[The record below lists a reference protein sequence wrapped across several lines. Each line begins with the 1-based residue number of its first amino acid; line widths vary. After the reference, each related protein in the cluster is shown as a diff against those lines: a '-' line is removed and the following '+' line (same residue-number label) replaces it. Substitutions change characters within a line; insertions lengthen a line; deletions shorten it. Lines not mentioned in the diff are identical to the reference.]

1 MSIDLDNLFQQ
12 VINSNDQL
20 QDKTASMQPTTSC
33 DFDDLKSKQ
42 FDEIFSFQGNNNV
55 STFADELSATSE
67 KTEGNSTRNPLDWS
81 LDTNLY
87 DAKIE
92 NIKNQLTSD
101 IQGKYLGL

>member
-20 QDKTASMQPTTSC
+20 QDKTVEMPTTSC
-33 DFDDLKSKQ
+33 GFDDLKSKQ
-42 FDEIFSFQGNNNV
+42 FDEIFSFQGNNSV
-55 STFADELSATSE
+55 STFADELSTTSG
-67 KTEGNSTRNPLDWS
+67 KTIGNSTRNPLDWS